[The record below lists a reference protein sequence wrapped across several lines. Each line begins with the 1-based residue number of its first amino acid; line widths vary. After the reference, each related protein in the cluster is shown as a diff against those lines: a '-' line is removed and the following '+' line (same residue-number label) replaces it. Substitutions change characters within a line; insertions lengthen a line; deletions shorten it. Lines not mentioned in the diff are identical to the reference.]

1 MTSLNMIRGRSNV
14 ATLTNNSGGALVA
27 GDVCI
32 QDTTGDEYATTTT
45 SANSTKQVVIAAES
59 IANGA
64 AGKFYVGGY
73 CPLVTPSASVT
84 RGRYL
89 FTHTVAKQAAES
101 ATYGDG
107 AFGVA
112 LKSGTTPSVWLFGAT
127 GQAAG
132 GGNATYE
139 SAYASPPATPAEGD
153 TWFITDSRLG
163 ARYTGAAWSYYWGTR
178 KVAPPGTTS
187 WVNQGSA
194 TFADTGDITLYC
206 PAGTGENLRGRVM
219 TAPSL
224 NYTIDVILIPAFLP
238 ATDSF
243 GSYIVWS
250 DGTKFVAFGIGNIT
264 SSGGPYLEVNK
275 WNTATSF
282 SASYGGGSNVE
293 PFIRWIAKPIYLRIQ
308 EDGSNRTCSYS

>member
-107 AFGVA
+107 AFGVI
-112 LKSGTTPSVWLFGAT
+112 LESGTTPSVWLFGAT
-127 GQAAG
+127 GQAVG

-139 SAYASPPATPAEGD
+139 SAYASPPGSPADGD
-153 TWFITDSRLG
+153 VWFITDSLLQ
-163 ARYTGAAWSYYWGTR
+163 ARYTGAAWSYYWGAR
-178 KVAPPGTTS
+178 KVTIPAGFS
-187 WVNQGSA
+187 WRNQESA
-194 TFADTGDITLYC
+194 TLTDTGNQVLYA
-206 PAGTGENLRGRVM
+206 PSDSSGHLNDQVK
-219 TAPSL
+219 TAPYL
-224 NYTIDVILIPAFLP
+224 NYTIDAILIPGVEAV
-238 ATDSF
+238 ATC
-243 GSYIVWS
+243 GIGIGWS
-250 DGTKFVAFGIGNIT
+250 DGTKIITFGPGNI
-264 SSGGPYLEVNK
+264 N
-275 WNTATSF
+275 
-282 SASYGGGSNVE
+282 GGS
-293 PFIRWIAKPIYLRIQ
+293 A
-308 EDGSNRTCSYS
+308 